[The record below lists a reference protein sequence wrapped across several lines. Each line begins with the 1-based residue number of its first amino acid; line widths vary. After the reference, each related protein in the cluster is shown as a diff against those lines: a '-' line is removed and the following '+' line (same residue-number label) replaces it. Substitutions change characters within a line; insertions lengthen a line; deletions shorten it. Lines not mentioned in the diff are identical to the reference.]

1 MALDPPSLGTTDV
14 ESLRVY
20 TAPSTATILAV
31 PGQFTVP
38 LLPLLLYLFLPGQFI
53 VPLLHKVTYLLTLPL
68 LF

>member
-38 LLPLLLYLFLPGQFI
+38 LPPLLLTLAVPGQFT
-53 VPLLHKVTYLLTLPL
+53 VTLPPLLLW
-68 LF
+68 LFLVSLQ